1 MKQFADIR
9 AIICD
14 LDGTLLDTSRDITH
28 ALNAML
34 AEFGLPALALE
45 RVEAMVGRGSEDLMR
60 RALGESWSGAQVA
73 AHIEEALLVYLAHYR
88 SHNGKAARVYPQVR
102 EALSAFR
109 ARGLK
114 LACVTNKPLE
124 LAEGVLKVSGL
135 RAEFDQVVGGDS
147 YPLRKP
153 HPMPLLGVCETF
165 DLTPRQVLMLG
176 DSAHDAAA
184 ARAAGCPVLLVP
196 YGYNHGEGV
205 QRVDAD
211 GIIQTLL
218 DAIDW
223 LLPLSH
229 HAHSSA

>member
-14 LDGTLLDTSRDITH
+14 LDGTLLDTSRDIAH

-34 AEFGLPALALE
+34 ADLGLPALALE
-45 RVEAMVGRGSEDLMR
+45 RIEAMVGRGSEDLVR
-60 RALGESWSGAQVA
+60 RALGNTWSDAAVA
-73 AHIEEALLVYLAHYR
+73 ANLEQALRTYMQHYR
-88 SHNGKAARVYPQVR
+88 LCNGQAARVYPEVR

-109 ARGLK
+109 MRGLK

-124 LAEGVLKVSGL
+124 LAEGVLNVTGL
-135 RAEFDQVVGGDS
+135 RPEFECVVGGDS

-153 HPMPLLGVCETF
+153 HPMPLLGVCEIF
-165 DLTPRQVLMLG
+165 HLPPSQVLMLG

-218 DAIDW
+218 RAINW
-223 LLPLSH
+223 LVPLSQRSD
-229 HAHSSA
+229 SSA